1 MKKKMIPPAINFP
14 FFTPIFCT
22 WHRVDRDKIHPDV
35 LLFFDLRFW
44 PNYLC
49 WGARR
54 GKKSEPASLTE
65 WNPFF
70 PFRQLRLS
78 RASLNSRLNYQQKKM
93 LIYKRHPR
101 KISLRTCFLAFYFPF
116 FFRRNLNIMNGTTR
130 ENLEWGCNLYAII
143 WPRFFPLLPRPSQTL
158 RGKIPSKTD
167 HKRQSWGKKKKS

>member
-1 MKKKMIPPAINFP
+1 MFCCFLIYDFDPIICVEARDAKKKRTSQPDRMKP
-14 FFTPIFCT
+14 FFF
-22 WHRVDRDKIHPDV
+22 
-35 LLFFDLRFW
+35 
-44 PNYLC
+44 
-49 WGARR
+49 
-54 GKKSEPASLTE
+54 S
-65 WNPFF
+65 
-70 PFRQLRLS
+70 FRQLRLS